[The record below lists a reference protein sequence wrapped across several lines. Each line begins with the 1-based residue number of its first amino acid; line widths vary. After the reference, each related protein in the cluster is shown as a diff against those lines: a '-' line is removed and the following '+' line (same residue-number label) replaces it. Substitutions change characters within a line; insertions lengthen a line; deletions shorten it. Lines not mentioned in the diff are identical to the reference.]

1 MLNSRLLNSIG
12 RRSTDHPK
20 GLRSLAR
27 EINGILRERAS
38 GRES

>member
-1 MLNSRLLNSIG
+1 MLNSILLNSIG

-20 GLRSLAR
+20 GLRNLAR
-27 EINGILRERAS
+27 EINGILRKRAS